1 MPPLV
6 VRPEIESS
14 FEWDTFPIMIHS
26 ADFNNRPHPRNPK
39 QQSKR
44 EDGYQKLSHTSSN
57 KTSIKIVDANL
68 PKDQSKNDVNYSTL
82 LGDNQVWIIRC

>member
-1 MPPLV
+1 MLLLV

-14 FEWDTFPIMIHS
+14 FEWDTFPIMIHR
-26 ADFNNRPHPRNPK
+26 ADFNNRPYPRNPK

-44 EDGYQKLSHTSSN
+44 ENSYQKLSHTPSN

-68 PKDQSKNDVNYSTL
+68 PKDQSKNDINYSTL
-82 LGDNQVWIIRC
+82 LRDKQVWIIRC